1 MNVLD
6 LFSGIGGFSLGLEMA
21 NEKLRSEVFETKAFC
36 EINPYCREVLKKNF
50 PNIPIYEDVKGLS
63 ENDFED
69 ENKPEF
75 IVAGIPRRDSREL
88 FFETMRLIRELE
100 PDFVL
105 LENSY
110 EFVLKLKEIG
120 YRINGCRLSTSDFG
134 GPYRYFAFAFRKKLF
149 RKPSKFQDLYF
160 EICRDLYRAKKHT
173 EKHKLPYG
181 ELEEIPE
188 LVSVFGEALVKAK
201 QKYRSLEQ

>member
-6 LFSGIGGFSLGLEMA
+6 LFSAFGEFSLGLMMA

-36 EINPYCREVLKKNF
+36 EIHPYCKEVLKKNF
-50 PNIPIYEDVKGLS
+50 PNIPIFEDVKGLS

-75 IVAGIPRRDSREL
+75 IVAGIPGLYNREL

-105 LENSY
+105 LENSPQL
-110 EFVLKLKEIG
+110 VVKLKKMG
-120 YRINGCRLSTSDFG
+120 YSFIKYNLSTLSFMDLKNRRHFV
-134 GPYRYFAFAFRKKLF
+134 FAFRKKSFLN
-149 RKPSKFQDLYF
+149 PSKFQDLYF
-160 EICRDLYRAKKHT
+160 EIYRDLYKFKK
-173 EKHKLPYG
+173 ENPLYRKIGP
-181 ELEEIPE
+181 IPE
-188 LVSVFGEALVKAK
+188 LVSVFGEALIETKN
-201 QKYRSLEQ
+201 KYMRSWNEK

>member
-6 LFSGIGGFSLGLEMA
+6 LFSGIGGFSLGLMMA
-21 NEKLRSEVFETKAFC
+21 NRKLGSSVFETIAFC
-36 EINPYCREVLKKNF
+36 EIHPYCREFLKKNF

-105 LENSY
+105 LENSPQL
-110 EFVLKLKEIG
+110 VIRLKKMGYSIIG
-120 YRINGCRLSTSDFG
+120 HNLSTLFFMDSHARRF
-134 GPYRYFAFAFRKKLF
+134 FVFAFRKKFFLN
-149 RKPSKFQDLYF
+149 PSKFQDLYF
-160 EICRDLYRAKKHT
+160 EIYRDLYKFKK
-173 EKHKLPYG
+173 ENLPYG
-181 ELEEIPE
+181 IIKPIPE
-188 LVSVFGEALVKAK
+188 LVSVFGEVLIKTK
-201 QKYRSLEQ
+201 DKYMRSWNEK

>member
-21 NEKLRSEVFETKAFC
+21 NKKLRSEVFETKAFC
-36 EINPYCREVLKKNF
+36 EIHPYCKEVLKKNF
-50 PNIPIYEDVKGLS
+50 PNIPIFEDVKGLS

-75 IVAGIPRRDSREL
+75 IVAGIPGLYNREL

-105 LENSY
+105 LENNPQL
-110 EFVLKLKEIG
+110 VVKLKKMG
-120 YRINGCRLSTSDFG
+120 YSFIKYNLSTLSFMDLKNRRHFV
-134 GPYRYFAFAFRKKLF
+134 FAFRKKSFLN
-149 RKPSKFQDLYF
+149 PSKFQDLYF
-160 EICRDLYRAKKHT
+160 EIYRDLYKFKK
-173 EKHKLPYG
+173 ENPLYRKIGP
-181 ELEEIPE
+181 IPE
-188 LVSVFGEALVKAK
+188 LVSVFGEALIETKN
-201 QKYRSLEQ
+201 KYMRSWNEK